1 MRRVFDRG
9 LSGNSHEMT
18 IDDGSSGFGA
28 SRVIREYAKLL
39 QANAPV
45 YVALGVLTSVAKG
58 GRPCTRSS
66 DRFLARHGRP
76 ILFVLCCANLRLSG
90 LNVLIELRLEN
101 YAVIDNL
108 VVEFGHGLNLLTG
121 ETGAGKSILIDA
133 LALLLGEKASSDVI
147 RGGADRAVV
156 AAVFEEEGPDGD
168 ALAKILEAN
177 GLDESDDGSLI
188 LRREI
193 ASGGKGRVFV
203 NNQPATVAVLRLLAP
218 HLAVIHAQNESI
230 LSFDGAARLELLD
243 SFAGSRFD
251 TVANA
256 FAAWKRVRT
265 RIDELERG
273 EQDRLRLVDL
283 WIFQKREIDEG
294 RLQSGEDEKLETEK
308 RVLANAEKIY
318 NAAMNAF
325 DLLYEGSGSTAS
337 SLRAAHKQIE
347 ELARY
352 EPKFQEALEALQT
365 ARISVE
371 DVGATVRDYAGGIH
385 ASPEHLAQVEDRL
398 ALLERLKRKYGPTL
412 DEVIQFGADVAR
424 KLSEVENKDEILRR
438 LRSELA
444 QAGQDYLS
452 AAQALSK
459 SRTSAARRLER
470 LVEAEVNDLAM
481 KSAFRIEMTTST
493 EESGWTSS
501 GIDQV
506 LYMISTNPG
515 EPLRQLENIASG
527 GELSRVMLALKASVE
542 SGTESSRERE
552 KRSDSSAR
560 RKREKTSQKTLVFD
574 EIDTGIGGR
583 AAEAV
588 GKKLKTLARAH
599 QVLCVTH
606 LPQIAT
612 FGDHHYVID
621 KKESGGRTKT
631 SIRPVTG
638 EERTEEVARMLSGAK
653 LTETSRKHAEQ
664 MIKANG

>member
-1 MRRVFDRG
+1 
-9 LSGNSHEMT
+9 
-18 IDDGSSGFGA
+18 
-28 SRVIREYAKLL
+28 
-39 QANAPV
+39 
-45 YVALGVLTSVAKG
+45 VLT
-58 GRPCTRSS
+58 
-66 DRFLARHGRP
+66 
-76 ILFVLCCANLRLSG
+76 
-90 LNVLIELRLEN
+90 ELRLEN

-147 RGGADRAVV
+147 RGGAERAVV
-156 AAVFEEEGPDGD
+156 SAVFEAEGTAEK
-168 ALAKILEAN
+168 ALSNILESN
-177 GLDESDDGSLI
+177 GLDEPGDGSFI

-193 ASGGKGRVFV
+193 AGGGKGRVFI
-203 NNQPATVAVLRLLAP
+203 NNQPATVSVLRLLAP
-218 HLAVIHAQNESI
+218 HLAIIHAQNESI
-230 LSFDGAARLELLD
+230 LSFDGPARLELLD
-243 SFAGSRFD
+243 AFAGSQLEA
-251 TVANA
+251 VQAA
-256 FAAWKRVRT
+256 FEAWKKIHS
-265 RIDELERG
+265 RIDELEQG

-283 WIFQKREIDEG
+283 WIFQKREIEEG
-294 RLQSGEDEKLETEK
+294 RLQSGEDERLETEK

-337 SLRAAHKQIE
+337 SLRAAQKQVE

-352 EPKFQEALEALQT
+352 EPKFQEALAALET

-412 DEVIQFGADVAR
+412 DEVIQFGADVSR
-424 KLSEVENKDEILRR
+424 KLSEVENKDEILRQ
-438 LRSELA
+438 LRGELA
-444 QAGQDYLS
+444 T
-452 AAQALSK
+452 AAESYVHAARVLSK
-459 SRTSAARRLER
+459 KRNEAARRLEK
-470 LVEAEVNDLAM
+470 LVESEINDLAM
-481 KSAFRIEMTTST
+481 KSAFRIEMTRS
-493 EESGWTSS
+493 ENEADWTAS

-506 LYMISTNPG
+506 VYMISTNPG
-515 EPLRQLENIASG
+515 EPLRQLEHIASG

-542 SGTESSRERE
+542 AGNSPTSRKERE
-552 KRSDSSAR
+552 KWGTQDAVRKKRS
-560 RKREKTSQKTLVFD
+560 TPKTLVFD

-588 GKKLKTLARAH
+588 GKKLKSLARSN

-612 FGDHHYVID
+612 FGDHHYVIE
-621 KKESGGRTKT
+621 KKESGGRART
-631 SIRPVTG
+631 SIRAVTG